1 MKRIL
6 RPVLLFLIMGFS
18 SLTLDGQDTINE
30 ITFLGPEEFNEN
42 YQDQQGALLLDARM
56 ANVYRKY
63 RIEGAINVESKE
75 VLKALSDTLDKS
87 TPIYLHCY
95 NKGRATSSAEYL
107 QEEGFT
113 DLHVMEGGMNA
124 WKDLKMPLDKKKLK
138 KKF

>member
-1 MKRIL
+1 MKKSTGPI
-6 RPVLLFLIMGFS
+6 VLLIFLFS
-18 SLTLDGQDTINE
+18 FSMSLSGQEPDTVIV
-30 ITFLGPEEFNEN
+30 FLEPSKFNEN
-42 YQDQQGALLLDARM
+42 YIDQQGALLLDARM
-56 ANVYRKY
+56 ANVYRRY

-95 NKGRATSSAEYL
+95 SQGRATSSAEYL

-124 WKDLKMPLDKKKLK
+124 WKDLKMPLDKKRLK
-138 KKF
+138 RK